1 MAPPCQLLLA
11 PKWRRHS
18 NSMSNRL
25 VRIGSALSRSVV
37 GLSRSDEVC
46 RAVELLSLTPSLT
59 SRHMQSGHLNSGL
72 DSGSSEPRQ
81 LDSSTARAQVVLV
94 YSRRS
99 VSVYHA
105 VYTLEARRDVFLK
118 PQRSVRS
125 RQVLGSRN
133 AGASEPCEVRAALI
147 GRCTAGPGC

>member
-1 MAPPCQLLLA
+1 
-11 PKWRRHS
+11 
-18 NSMSNRL
+18 MSNRL

-37 GLSRSDEVC
+37 GLSRSVEVC

-59 SRHMQSGHLNSGL
+59 PRHMQSGHLDSGL
-72 DSGSSEPRQ
+72 DSGSTEPRQ

-94 YSRRS
+94 YSRRWECFGLPD
-99 VSVYHA
+99 A

-125 RQVLGSRN
+125 RRVRYWVAGTREHRN
-133 AGASEPCEVRAALI
+133 HARCVRH
-147 GRCTAGPGC
+147 